1 MSNVQAPQNFTASG
15 SPATIIE
22 FLYYAVNRQENL
34 GYPNAAESNPGSKQK
49 AFCFIVT
56 KYEQDLVITRDGEVT
71 KFLDGFFKQVEVA
84 RKSRFLE
91 WLGQNLIHRVMLVIV
106 SKDTGKT
113 LERWVFNLEPHTGPA
128 HLDKVQ
134 LKIQSSLKQLKATI
148 PIFPDIN
155 EPTVFNLLAVAKD
168 GPSHPLDGAAEK
180 WTDANPHAIPANVR
194 EQTALRGFNTSDT
207 KLDMNVVYVDQ

>member
-1 MSNVQAPQNFTASG
+1 MSNLQAPPSLTASG
-15 SPATIIE
+15 SPAAIIE
-22 FLYYAVNRQENL
+22 FLYYAVNSILFYR
-34 GYPNAAESNPGSKQK
+34 GVYESEDFR
-49 AFCFIVT
+49 AVT
-56 KYEQDLVITRDGEVT
+56 KYEQDLVITRDDEVT
-71 KFLDGFFKQVEVA
+71 KFLDRFFKQVEV
-84 RKSRFLE
+84 
-91 WLGQNLIHRVMLVIV
+91 WLGQNLIHRVILVIV

-128 HLDKVQ
+128 HLDKIQ

-168 GPSHPLDGAAEK
+168 DPSHPLDGTAEK
-180 WTDANPHAIPANVR
+180 WTDAHPHAIPADTR

-207 KLDMNVVYVDQ
+207 KMDMNVVYVDQ

>member
-1 MSNVQAPQNFTASG
+1 MSSVQTPPNLTASG

-34 GYPNAAESNPGSKQK
+34 DYPIHQFNPNPKLK
-49 AFCFIVT
+49 IT
-56 KYEQDLVITRDGEVT
+56 KYEQDLVITRDDEVT
-71 KFLDGFFKQVEVA
+71 KFLDRFFKQVE
-84 RKSRFLE
+84 E
-91 WLGQNLIHRVMLVIV
+91 WLGQNLIHRVILVIV

-168 GPSHPLDGAAEK
+168 DPSRPLGETAEK
-180 WTDANPHAIPANVR
+180 WTDAHPHAIPADIR
-194 EQTALRGFNTSDT
+194 DQTSLRGFNTSDT